1 MGGHGAGEHR
11 HGTGAAGVAR
21 HEQIGG
27 RVADDDHLRR
37 LETTRGTEGTGHAG
51 SRLGAVAGIGAD
63 HEVDA
68 VRDPEVAQVS
78 MRDRRVVHGRHA
90 ECQATAPSRLP
101 AWPMPSVRR
110 VVSIRRK

>member
-1 MGGHGAGEHR
+1 MGGHGAGEDR
-11 HGTGAAGVAR
+11 YRTGAAGVAR

-37 LETTRGTEGTGHAG
+37 IETTCATEGIDHAG

-68 VRDPEVAQVS
+68 VRDPEV
-78 MRDRRVVHGRHA
+78 RR
-90 ECQATAPSRLP
+90 
-101 AWPMPSVRR
+101 
-110 VVSIRRK
+110 